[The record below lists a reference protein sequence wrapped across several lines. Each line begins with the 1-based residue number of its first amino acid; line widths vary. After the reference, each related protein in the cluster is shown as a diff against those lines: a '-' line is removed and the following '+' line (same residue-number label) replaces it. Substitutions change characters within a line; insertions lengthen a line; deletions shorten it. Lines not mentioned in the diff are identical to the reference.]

1 MRNCVQARCININR
15 IHKKENNMLEMIQSF
30 IAGTAVSLSI
40 GSPAEWA
47 VHKYMLH
54 ASPRARRRVPFI
66 EGSARGHND
75 IHHKA
80 YNGPEH
86 YYRDVTNEHEII
98 HFSPSDVG
106 IIAAASA
113 VVGAAIDRAIALAAN
128 APEFKAENASFV
140 AGAVAGT
147 LAYYGVYEFTHHY
160 MHVIGERR
168 LAINRVLGDTIQGGQ
183 RDGML
188 RFSKPLL
195 DDICNTVE
203 AHIDYVGE
211 HRENR
216 TLKGA
221 VAPRASKLQEQNVL
235 EASETSFPKKR
246 EPHRFFDPYH
256 FSDSDSS
263 LISRL
268 NKQIED
274 NSQLP
279 MKKRP
284 KLAYKHQEGAAVL
297 ERTEIAMAEREQ
309 EYRRDLTL
317 SESFRYTISRRIQR
331 TLRVSPL
338 FQRLDNHHFLHH
350 RHYGKNLNVAL
361 PLMDYLAG
369 TKADSSFSA
378 LEENKSYWLCP
389 NSPDT
394 AKFERAQVHKKREIL
409 RAA

>member
-1 MRNCVQARCININR
+1 
-15 IHKKENNMLEMIQSF
+15 MLEMIQSF

-203 AHIDYVGE
+203 AHIDY
-211 HRENR
+211 
-216 TLKGA
+216 
-221 VAPRASKLQEQNVL
+221 
-235 EASETSFPKKR
+235 
-246 EPHRFFDPYH
+246 PYH

-350 RHYGKNLNVAL
+350 RYYGKNLNVAL